1 MACLPTLEIESG
13 GFGFGR
19 RRAFRPGGQS
29 IDGLRQSTPITA
41 SQGHQTFRSIDRSI
55 FTPRQSV
62 PKRRSPR
69 SWQPAHSLTSVMMF
83 RGFGVHSEEA
93 SCRSPALRTSHT
105 LLSGANHPPPPLQC
119 TRFCWP
125 VVTLYPKKGAARL
138 ALRQMATAA
147 PNTSRRRSRCFDS
160 SSRRRPRQLVVRRTF
175 FPSFKPLSHSC
186 CVLSSVEGSHPWSK
200 CPRSRCPNYCPA
212 RLQEAALAS

>member
-105 LLSGANHPPPPLQC
+105 LLSGANHPPPPPAMHTILLACCDAISQKRGGPPGLAANGHSS
-119 TRFCWP
+119 TEHFAPPEP
-125 VVTLYPKKGAARL
+125 VFRL
-138 ALRQMATAA
+138 LL
-147 PNTSRRRSRCFDS
+147 S
-160 SSRRRPRQLVVRRTF
+160 SSSQTARRQTHF
-175 FPSFKPLSHSC
+175 FPL
-186 CVLSSVEGSHPWSK
+186 L
-200 CPRSRCPNYCPA
+200 
-212 RLQEAALAS
+212 